1 MHDFFLYKIV
11 LLVQCDMRVKRMEMR
26 CLVRVAVWI
35 SSWLVDRAL
44 RRRAAWNTGG
54 SYEHHSSSSNQH
66 HHHLTHLH
74 IGYSANTCALSDKQ
88 LHTQLHSHHG
98 VLLRPRLHWRNSH
111 TANACYHEQSLRM
124 VPQKGH
130 AQQTA
135 LAPSAPAAP
144 GVHDTLRSNQSLN
157 TPHNASPAFS
167 AVASSHPL
175 EARLSNWRSTQD
187 SLKMTMLR
195 REFGVGEP
203 VRRGME
209 VKICQEGEWRPAVLG
224 YKGEGVHE
232 QILSGR
238 DASVD
243 WEDVF
248 NGECDP
254 DHGDEGG
261 C

>member
-1 MHDFFLYKIV
+1 
-11 LLVQCDMRVKRMEMR
+11 MRRGGE
-26 CLVRVAVWI
+26 LPGTP
-35 SSWLVDRAL
+35 
-44 RRRAAWNTGG
+44 AAATSIIHHQAINTIF
-54 SYEHHSSSSNQH
+54 QPT
-66 HHHLTHLH
+66 LTHLH
-74 IGYSANTCALSDKQ
+74 IEYSANTCALSDKQ

-111 TANACYHEQSLRM
+111 TANACHHEQSLRM

>member
-1 MHDFFLYKIV
+1 M
-11 LLVQCDMRVKRMEMR
+11 
-26 CLVRVAVWI
+26 
-35 SSWLVDRAL
+35 
-44 RRRAAWNTGG
+44 
-54 SYEHHSSSSNQH
+54 
-66 HHHLTHLH
+66 
-74 IGYSANTCALSDKQ
+74 
-88 LHTQLHSHHG
+88 
-98 VLLRPRLHWRNSH
+98 
-111 TANACYHEQSLRM
+111 SLRM

-175 EARLSNWRSTQD
+175 EARLNNWRSTQD

-248 NGECDP
+248 NGNETQNAP
-254 DHGDEGG
+254 DFHSEMENKLKMNW
-261 C
+261 